1 MQRRSAQDDALRKF
15 VIGAVNQDT
24 LGVPGYCRLA
34 DSPDVLAAV
43 GGLADIVSNATI
55 QLMQNTPD
63 GDVRVRNALSRFM
76 DISPW
81 SFGTRKDL
89 ISAIVWAMLTS
100 ASGTAFLL
108 PVTRD
113 GLLRDLIPMPGA
125 QAMSPD
131 EGQTVYI
138 SWRGQQYNP
147 ETVLQ
152 FRRWVDPDHPWQGL
166 GLRISLLD
174 VVNSLRQEQATK
186 KGFMSDKWKPSVI
199 VKVDALA
206 DEFSDPAG
214 RRRLID
220 DYITGSSAGEPWIV
234 PADLMDV
241 QQVKPLSLSD
251 LAIKDGV
258 ELDKKA
264 VAALVGVTPFML
276 GVGTYS
282 DSEHNHMIKTTATT
296 IANIICQE
304 LTRKLLYA
312 TDLYFTMST
321 RRLYSYSTKEL
332 ADVSSNLYV
341 RGLMTGNEVRD
352 WVGLSPREGLNELV
366 ILENYIPRDMIADQ
380 KKLTQGGVE
389 TVEPNRQQR
398 QVRCIPQ
405 AFQTREAESDLYIEG
420 YFAVFNSEYP
430 LWDDVSEIIKPGAFT
445 NSISG
450 DIRALINHDTSLVL
464 GRTKSGTLTLKQDER
479 GLWGSVRINRDD
491 VDAMNL
497 YARVQRG
504 DVDQCSF
511 GFAIKSET
519 FRDLGNGKYRWEIEE
534 IDPLYEVSVCTFP
547 AYEQT
552 SVSARKRD
560 FEEIEKR
567 RLETWRAEMNKKLG
581 GNP

>member
-1 MQRRSAQDDALRKF
+1 M
-15 VIGAVNQDT
+15 NQDT
-24 LGVPGYCRLA
+24 LAVTGYHRLS
-34 DSPDVLAAV
+34 DSPDILAAI

-100 ASGTAFLL
+100 SSGTAFFL

-113 GLLRDLIPMPGA
+113 GLLRDLVPMSGA
-125 QAMSPD
+125 QAISPD

-138 SWRGQQYNP
+138 SWRGKQYDP

-166 GLRISLLD
+166 GLRMSLLD

-199 VKVDALA
+199 VKVDALS
-206 DEFSDPAG
+206 DEFAG
-214 RRRLID
+214 PEGRSRLINE
-220 DYITGSSAGEPWIV
+220 YITGNNAGEPWII
-234 PADLMDV
+234 PSELMEV

-282 DSEHNHMIKTTATT
+282 DGEHNHMIKTTATT

-341 RGLMTGNEVRD
+341 HGLMTGNEVRD
-352 WVGLSPREGLNELV
+352 WVGLSPKEGLNELV
-366 ILENYIPRDMIADQ
+366 ILENYIPRSMIAAQ
-380 KKLTQGGVE
+380 KKLTQGGGDGE
-389 TVEPNRQQR
+389 TE
-398 QVRCIPQ
+398 
-405 AFQTREAESDLYIEG
+405 
-420 YFAVFNSEYP
+420 
-430 LWDDVSEIIKPGAFT
+430 
-445 NSISG
+445 
-450 DIRALINHDTSLVL
+450 
-464 GRTKSGTLTLKQDER
+464 
-479 GLWGSVRINRDD
+479 
-491 VDAMNL
+491 
-497 YARVQRG
+497 
-504 DVDQCSF
+504 
-511 GFAIKSET
+511 
-519 FRDLGNGKYRWEIEE
+519 
-534 IDPLYEVSVCTFP
+534 
-547 AYEQT
+547 
-552 SVSARKRD
+552 
-560 FEEIEKR
+560 
-567 RLETWRAEMNKKLG
+567 
-581 GNP
+581 

>member
-1 MQRRSAQDDALRKF
+1 MRVKVQRRSAQDDALRKF
-15 VIGAVNQDT
+15 VIGAVDQDT

-100 ASGTAFLL
+100 ASGTAFFL

-138 SWRGQQYNP
+138 SWRGKQYDP

-166 GLRISLLD
+166 GLQISFLD

-332 ADVSSNLYV
+332 ADVASNLYV

-380 KKLTQGGVE
+380 KKLTQEGG
-389 TVEPNRQQR
+389 
-398 QVRCIPQ
+398 
-405 AFQTREAESDLYIEG
+405 
-420 YFAVFNSEYP
+420 
-430 LWDDVSEIIKPGAFT
+430 
-445 NSISG
+445 G
-450 DIRALINHDTSLVL
+450 D
-464 GRTKSGTLTLKQDER
+464 GGTE
-479 GLWGSVRINRDD
+479 
-491 VDAMNL
+491 
-497 YARVQRG
+497 
-504 DVDQCSF
+504 
-511 GFAIKSET
+511 
-519 FRDLGNGKYRWEIEE
+519 
-534 IDPLYEVSVCTFP
+534 
-547 AYEQT
+547 
-552 SVSARKRD
+552 
-560 FEEIEKR
+560 
-567 RLETWRAEMNKKLG
+567 
-581 GNP
+581 